1 MKGKVGTFIFTFV
14 IYCTIFLTWNNWN
27 ITSKQIAEMIFIGT
41 LASLFT
47 ALVMYPL
54 RRVLANRLRKK

>member
-1 MKGKVGTFIFTFV
+1 MKGKVGMFIFTFV
-14 IYCTIFLTWNNWN
+14 IYCVIFLTWNKWN
-27 ITSKQIAEMIFIGT
+27 LTSKQIVEMIFIGT

-54 RRVLANRLRKK
+54 KDVLANRLRKK